1 MAIDPAHL
9 PIFGDPEPVDAPAPV
24 RAAMVLLLLNVG
36 LTAAH
41 LAVVSARTDHDVS
54 LSVVPICLAMGFA
67 LCVRSGRDWAR
78 VASLLVAGLALLL
91 MLGIAEGV
99 LGTAALVLSTLLVV
113 SAAHLMYRT
122 DVRDYF
128 VLGDDTDLDG
138 TDSDSTDLDGADS
151 GSAGGAASA
160 DVARGSRTPPR

>member
-9 PIFGDPEPVDAPAPV
+9 PIFGDPEPTDAPAPV
-24 RAAMVLLLLNVG
+24 RAASVLLLLNVG
-36 LTAAH
+36 VTAAH
-41 LAVVSARTDHDVS
+41 LAVVSARSDHDVS

-67 LCVRSGRDWAR
+67 LALRGGRDWAR

-113 SAAHLMYRT
+113 AAAHLMYRS

-128 VLGDDTDLDG
+128 VVADNE
-138 TDSDSTDLDGADS
+138 TDSDLDSEDMPGEVP
-151 GSAGGAASA
+151 SA
-160 DVARGSRTPPR
+160 DAARGSRTPPR